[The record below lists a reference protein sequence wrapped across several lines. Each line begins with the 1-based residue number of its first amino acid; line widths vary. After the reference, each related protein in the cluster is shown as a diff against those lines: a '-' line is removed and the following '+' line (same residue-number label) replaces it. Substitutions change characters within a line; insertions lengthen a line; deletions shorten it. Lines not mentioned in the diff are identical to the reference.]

1 MSSWRWYVMCVFH
14 RACKVGVN
22 HAEYNQFVTDLL
34 WYDVNYICIRGVTT
48 FVSTFK
54 SDRTPSFKPAI
65 NNGYKTIADTF
76 MSRLKSV
83 TNTFMT
89 WLMAI
94 KQPLNFQ
101 LRHNAQKRSTDP
113 RTEPGFIPGGSKLK
127 TKKIFM
133 KIKTNIYFIF
143 NKILHT
149 K

>member
-1 MSSWRWYVMCVFH
+1 MCVFH
-14 RACKVGVN
+14 RTCKVGVN
-22 HAEYNQFVTDLL
+22 HAEYNQFV
-34 WYDVNYICIRGVTT
+34 T

-101 LRHNAQKRSTDP
+101 LRHNAQKRSTDLAITH
-113 RTEPGFIPGGSKLK
+113 RLAI
-127 TKKIFM
+127 
-133 KIKTNIYFIF
+133 
-143 NKILHT
+143 
-149 K
+149 